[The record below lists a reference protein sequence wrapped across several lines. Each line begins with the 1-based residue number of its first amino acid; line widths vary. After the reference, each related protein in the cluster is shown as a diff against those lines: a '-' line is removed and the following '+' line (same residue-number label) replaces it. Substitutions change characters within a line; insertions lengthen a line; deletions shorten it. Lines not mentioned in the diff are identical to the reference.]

1 MRVDV
6 VATRE
11 DAAELAASSIA
22 GHIRDAV
29 TARGVATL
37 ALSGGTTPGAMVE
50 QLAEYELPWAA
61 VHLFQVDERFVE
73 AGDPARNWPT
83 LEPLA
88 SRLPQENRHQMPV
101 DGVDPDDEES
111 MSGAAGEYTETLLR
125 VCGQDSALDIVH
137 LGLGDDG
144 HTASLTPGDR
154 AVEVTDR
161 LVAVTRPYRGH
172 RRLTLTMP
180 VLDRAGLLVWLVTG
194 VGKVNAVHGLV
205 NDDQR
210 LVASHVSRARA
221 TLVVDEAA
229 AARLGSGRSA

>member
-1 MRVDV
+1 MHVDV
-6 VATRE
+6 AATRE

-22 GHIRDAV
+22 GHIRTAV
-29 TARGVATL
+29 ATRGLATL

-50 QLAEYELPWAA
+50 HLASYELPWTA

-73 AGDPARNWPT
+73 ASDPARNWPT
-83 LEPLA
+83 LAALA
-88 SRLPQENRHQMPV
+88 RRLPDENRHPMPV
-101 DGVDPDDEES
+101 DGVDPEDEQA
-111 MSGAAGEYTETLLR
+111 MAHAADRYAAALLR
-125 VCGQDSALDIVH
+125 VCGPGSVLDVAH

-144 HTASLTPGDR
+144 HTASLTPGDS

-161 LVAVTRPYRGH
+161 LATITRPYRGH

-180 VLDRAGLLVWLVTG
+180 VLDRARALVWLVTG

-205 NDDQR
+205 TDDQR

-229 AARLGSGRSA
+229 AARLGPSRSD

>member
-1 MRVDV
+1 VHVDV
-6 VATRE
+6 VSTRE

-22 GHIRDAV
+22 VHIRDAV
-29 TARGVATL
+29 ATRGLATL

-50 QLAEYELPWAA
+50 QLASYELPWAA

-73 AGDPARNWPT
+73 ASDPARNWPT
-83 LEPLA
+83 LAPLVR
-88 SRLPQENRHQMPV
+88 RLPEENRHPMPV
-101 DGVDPDDEES
+101 DGVDPYDDRS
-111 MSGAAGEYTETLLR
+111 AAGAADGYASTLLQ
-125 VCGQDSALDIVH
+125 VCGPAPVLDVVH

-144 HTASLTPGDR
+144 HTASLTPGDS

-161 LVAVTRPYRGH
+161 LVAITQPYRGH

-180 VLDRAGLLVWLVTG
+180 VLDRAGLIVWLVTG

-205 NDDQR
+205 HADQR

-229 AARLGSGRSA
+229 AARLGSGRSD